1 MIIDK
6 NTITSF
12 IPQRN
17 PFVMIDNLIAADE
30 NGFESNFYLS
40 GHNLFNENGTIT
52 EPALIENIAQTC
64 AAGFGY
70 LGCQSNEKPSIGYIG
85 SISKL
90 TVYELPQAENTI
102 HTQVTIISK
111 LGNIFLIRGQNSLNG
126 QLLLECEMKIALA

>member
-17 PFVMIDNLIAADE
+17 PFVMIDTLIAADE
-30 NGFESNFYLS
+30 NGFESNFYLTQ
-40 GHNLFNENGTIT
+40 HNLFNENGTIT

-70 LGCQSNEKPSIGYIG
+70 LGSKSNEKPSLGYIG

-90 TVYELPQAENTI
+90 TVHELPQADNTI
-102 HTQVTIISK
+102 HTQVSIISK